1 MSKEELLKNINSKY
15 ILIKIFSFIPSY
27 NCLKLIKYNKYLQN
41 KTDINFKD
49 SILNY
54 QYIIKTKSE
63 IISEIEKMEDQLK
76 SEPQFKNELSIL
88 SFASKFCVKY
98 SYNFPENINENEE
111 EIMFLIKHKGFKIN
125 DYPLPSIFMTFS
137 YKERIT
143 YIEKNEYFFK
153 YSLKDENVELI
164 RLINEFREQNN
175 LKRLIFNKLQNL
187 KDFFKDRNLF
197 KEKFLFEYPIGE
209 FKKLFEE
216 KKENIIEILI
226 NENLN
231 NILIL
236 EKDNK
241 EYIFIYSCCE
251 DKNNTNFIIKV
262 DEDVQTEKFHII
274 NNTYPEINLDDYLLD
289 RGLMAKNLIDSIG
302 NNNPGYQILK
312 FNSDTLIGLLEGPPD
327 TPYENGYFLFKII
340 FSKNYPF
347 SSPQFIFITSIFHPN
362 ISENGYV
369 SIDILS
375 GDWTFALLAII
386 KIIYSVQSLLDDPNP
401 DYFLNETAAKLYKSD
416 KNIYNETIRK
426 YTSLYAKYSKFLEY
440 AKNMNIKIK
449 KYEKNTKFNFKK

>member
-1 MSKEELLKNINSKY
+1 MSKEELLKKINSKY
-15 ILIKIFSFIPSY
+15 ILIQIFSFIPSY
-27 NCLKLIKYNKYLQN
+27 NCFKLIKYNKYLQN
-41 KTDINFKD
+41 ELDINFED

-54 QYIIKTKSE
+54 QYIIKTKNE
-63 IISEIEKMEDQLK
+63 IISEIEKMEDKLK
-76 SEPQFKNELSIL
+76 SDPKFKNELSIL
-88 SFASKFCVKY
+88 SYTSKFCVKY

-111 EIMFLIKHKGFKIN
+111 EIMFLTKHKGFKIN
-125 DYPLPSIFMTFS
+125 DYPLPSIFKTFS
-137 YKERIT
+137 YKERIN

-153 YSLKDENVELI
+153 YSLNDENVELI

-187 KDFFKDRNLF
+187 QDFFKDRDLF

-226 NENLN
+226 KENLN

-236 EKDNK
+236 EKENK
-241 EYIFIYSCCE
+241 EYIFIYTNCE
-251 DKNNTNFIIKV
+251 DKNDTNFIIKV
-262 DEDVQTEKFHII
+262 DEDIQAENFHII
-274 NNTYPEINLDDYLLD
+274 NNTHPEIILGDYLNNKCLVY
-289 RGLMAKNLIDSIG
+289 KNLMEHTG
-302 NNNPGYQILK
+302 NNPGYQILK
-312 FNSDTLIGLLEGPPD
+312 FDSDTLIGLLEGPPD

-375 GDWTFALLAII
+375 GDWTPALLAINN
-386 KIIYSVQSLLDDPNP
+386 IIYSVQSLLDDPNP

-416 KNIYNETIRK
+416 KNIYNETVRK
-426 YTSLYAKYSKFLEY
+426 FTSLYANYSKFLED

-449 KYEKNTKFNFKK
+449 KYEKNN

>member
-1 MSKEELLKNINSKY
+1 
-15 ILIKIFSFIPSY
+15 
-27 NCLKLIKYNKYLQN
+27 
-41 KTDINFKD
+41 
-49 SILNY
+49 
-54 QYIIKTKSE
+54 
-63 IISEIEKMEDQLK
+63 
-76 SEPQFKNELSIL
+76 
-88 SFASKFCVKY
+88 
-98 SYNFPENINENEE
+98 
-111 EIMFLIKHKGFKIN
+111 MFLIKHKGFKIN
-125 DYPLPSIFMTFS
+125 DYPLPSKFKTFS
-137 YKERIT
+137 YKERIS

-153 YSLKDENVELI
+153 YSLNDENVELI

-187 KDFFKDRNLF
+187 NDFFKGRDLF

-209 FKKLFEE
+209 FKNLFEE
-216 KKENIIEILI
+216 RKENVIEILI
-226 NENLN
+226 KENLY

-236 EKDNK
+236 EKENK
-241 EYIFIYSCCE
+241 EYIFIYSNCE
-251 DKNNTNFIIKV
+251 DKNKTNFIIKV
-262 DEDVQTEKFHII
+262 NEGVQTENFHII
-274 NNTYPEINLDDYLLD
+274 NNTYPEINIGDYLHKP
-289 RGLMAKNLIDSIG
+289 GHIKKNLNDHIG

-312 FNSDTLIGLLEGPPD
+312 FDSDTLIGLLEGPPD

-340 FSKNYPF
+340 FSKDYPL

-375 GDWTFALLAII
+375 WDWCPALLLIK

-416 KNIYNETIRK
+416 KNIYNETVRK
-426 YTSLYAKYSKFLEY
+426 FTSLYANYSKFLED

-449 KYEKNTKFNFKK
+449 KYEKNN